1 MNAEERALD
10 RGLEQATDE
19 RSLPWYPTRQELVAP
34 LIVVLISLAFSW
46 WFSAGS
52 PATFL
57 TLAGPFSGE
66 LARGVTPS
74 PIIAIALPGGALF
87 WVLFAFCFLP
97 RWEGDNKFFR
107 AAALTGF
114 AMAWMFVGF
123 LELVLV
129 SIRM

>member
-1 MNAEERALD
+1 MKTEKRALD
-10 RGLEQATDE
+10 PGSNEAEVE
-19 RSLPWYPTRQELVAP
+19 RSLPWYPTRKELIAP
-34 LIVVLISLAFSW
+34 LSVILLSLAFSW

-52 PATFL
+52 PATFV

-66 LARGVTPS
+66 LAHGRTPS

-87 WVLFAFCFLP
+87 WVLFAFWFLP

-107 AAALTGF
+107 SAALTGF

-123 LELVLV
+123 LELVLA
-129 SIRM
+129 SLRY